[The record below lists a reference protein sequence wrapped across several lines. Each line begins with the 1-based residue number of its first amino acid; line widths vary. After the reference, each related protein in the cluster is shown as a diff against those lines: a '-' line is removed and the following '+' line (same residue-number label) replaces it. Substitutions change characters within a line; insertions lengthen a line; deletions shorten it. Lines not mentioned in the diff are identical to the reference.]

1 MADLARMKNKT
12 TGGVAELPDT
22 DFWRDLGW
30 EVVDE
35 SVPTTDEVRELYN
48 PADHNATEVAAY
60 LVNAD
65 DAERARVI
73 AAEKTADSPRK
84 TIVEW
89 TA

>member
-30 EVVDE
+30 EVVGDD
-35 SVPTTDEVRELYN
+35 VPTTNEVRELYD
-48 PADHNATEVAAY
+48 PTSGTVEEVTAY
-60 LVNAD
+60 LAKAD
-65 DAERARVI
+65 DAERKRVI
-73 AAEKTADSPRK
+73 AAEKAGQARA

>member
-30 EVVDE
+30 EPVGED
-35 SVPTTDEVRELYN
+35 VPTTDEVRELYD
-48 PADHNATEVAAY
+48 PSTGTVEEVAAY
-60 LVNAD
+60 LAKSD
-65 DAERARVI
+65 DAERKRVI
-73 AAEKTADSPRK
+73 AAEKGADSPRK
-84 TIVEW
+84 TVIEW

>member
-12 TGGVAELPDT
+12 TGGVAELANT

-30 EVVDE
+30 EPVDE
-35 SVPTTDEVRELYN
+35 DVPTTDEVRELYN
-48 PADHNATEVAAY
+48 PADYNADEVTAY
-60 LVNAD
+60 LANAD
-65 DAERARVI
+65 DAERKRVI
-73 AAEKTADSPRK
+73 AAEKAGGARK